1 MQGRLLPPQDGRF
14 QCFPRSGWR
23 DEFPIAAAAGL
34 DAIEWIYDLHGA
46 DANPIANDRGVEEVL
61 VLSRQHG
68 IGVVSI
74 CADYFMD
81 RPFVEAVG
89 PSFDRLI
96 SDLLWL
102 WSRGR
107 RMGVER
113 IVLPFVD
120 SSRIGTAEQFDR
132 IAAMLI
138 RVADECR
145 HDPPEIH
152 LETDLDP
159 SGFNRLLKLLP
170 ASFIKAN
177 YDSGN
182 SAALAYD
189 TQQEL
194 SAYGDR
200 IGSVHIKDRMRAGS
214 TVPLGTG
221 NADLPTL
228 LTGLARLSYRGD
240 FVLQVARGEPGA
252 ELEWTRSNVAYLR
265 RELERVSLTGRGT
278 PN

>member
-46 DANPIANDRGVEEVL
+46 ESNPIATDRGVEEVL
-61 VLSRQHG
+61 TLSRRYG
-68 IGVVSI
+68 VSVVSV

-81 RPFVEAVG
+81 RPFVEAAG
-89 PSFDRLI
+89 PAFDRLV

-102 WSRGR
+102 WSRAR
-107 RMGVER
+107 LMGMER

-120 SSRIGTAEQFDR
+120 SSRIRTAEQFDR
-132 IAAMLI
+132 IATMLI
-138 RVADECR
+138 QVANACHQER
-145 HDPPEIH
+145 PEIH

-159 SGFNRLLKLLP
+159 SEFDRLLKLLP
-170 ASFIKAN
+170 SSFIKAN

-182 SAALAYD
+182 SAALGYD
-189 TQQEL
+189 PREEL
-194 SAYGDR
+194 AAFGES
-200 IGSVHIKDRMRAGS
+200 IGSVHIKDRMLAGA
-214 TVPLGTG
+214 TVPLGMG
-221 NADLPTL
+221 NADLPAL

-265 RELERVSLTGRGT
+265 RELECASLADRGT